1 MRHWVIT
8 EPLTTQLF
16 ELMQRAYDHHRYAS
30 AFRYVYDFDEWV
42 SFMENDRI
50 IKIVA
55 TVDGRLAG
63 LITGTDDLEAIPW
76 ISPEYY
82 RNRHPGRNVFH
93 QQDTFVDPEIRN
105 PRVLRALFEEG
116 IRFSAER
123 DAVVSFSVS
132 HELVERKYVA
142 LISRVIKAR
151 LGTPVVETDAHHYFE
166 FDTRSESAS
175 STTPNRTIAE
185 AI

>member
-1 MRHWVIT
+1 M
-8 EPLTTQLF
+8 TTQLF
-16 ELMQRAYDHHRYAS
+16 ELMLRAYAHHRIAS
-30 AFRYVYDFDEWV
+30 AFRYVYEFDEWV
-42 SFMENDRI
+42 EFMSNDRI

-76 ISPEYY
+76 ISPQYY
-82 RNRHPGRNVFH
+82 ETRHPGRRVFH

-116 IRFSAER
+116 IRFSVER

-132 HELVERKYVA
+132 HELVERRYVE
-142 LISRVIKAR
+142 LISRVIKSR

-166 FDTRSESAS
+166 FDTRTEAV
-175 STTPNRTIAE
+175 STTPSRTIAE
-185 AI
+185 AS